1 MRKWRRQR
9 ASEASELG
17 ELDPYL
23 LSLLARLAAARGTGA
38 AGPDEWVSLNQVA
51 ALCRQLADAAVETLG
66 SGWDEAA
73 EQRMLVERRI
83 GPNGVEVRLTSKG
96 REFMEPILG

>member
-1 MRKWRRQR
+1 MRIWRRRR
-9 ASEASELG
+9 ASAAGELG

-23 LSLLARLAAARGTGA
+23 LSLVARLAAARGTG
-38 AGPDEWVSLNQVA
+38 GSPDEWVSINQVA

-73 EQRMLVERRI
+73 EQRMLVERRA

-96 REFMEPILG
+96 RELMEPILG

>member
-1 MRKWRRQR
+1 M
-9 ASEASELG
+9 EG
-17 ELDPYL
+17 T
-23 LSLLARLAAARGTGA
+23 ARER
-38 AGPDEWVSLNQVA
+38 
-51 ALCRQLADAAVETLG
+51 DAAVETLG

-73 EQRMLVERRI
+73 AQRMLVERRA